1 MMGLLSFLFFLGLAG
16 AIFCYAAD
24 HLDSGD
30 PEVKP
35 KHLTEGNTEGPWTR
49 KRGYRYPPFYGHE
62 ERPRSEFSVEEQRF
76 IEEFWLPNRWHPAC
90 ERAGLVR
97 IIPGDEEKGIKEQR
111 KYPRLNA
118 VGVFPDS
125 VQVSIE
131 PFGSGFSPA
140 DIEAKVDYLVMHISN
155 AGGMSDITTETDR
168 TFCRI
173 KLHSRS
179 PLDRSFSADDLFGKT
194 TRSTRQAT
202 TDDFLREMGGGQE

>member
-1 MMGLLSFLFFLGLAG
+1 MTGLLVLLVLVGALGGFVYCAG
-16 AIFCYAAD
+16 SEAE
-24 HLDSGD
+24 GKWT
-30 PEVKP
+30 PTE
-35 KHLTEGNTEGPWTR
+35 KHLTEGNSEGPWTR
-49 KRGYRYPPFYGHE
+49 KRGYRYPPFYGYE
-62 ERPRSEFSVEEQRF
+62 ERPRSEFSEEEQRF
-76 IEEFWLPNRWHPAC
+76 IEEFWLPKRWEPAC
-90 ERAGLVR
+90 DRAGLVR
-97 IIPGDEEKGIKEQR
+97 IIPGDEEKGIPEQR

-131 PFGSGFSPA
+131 SFGSGFSPA

-155 AGGMSDITTETDR
+155 AGGMSEITTETDR

-202 TDDFLREMGGGQE
+202 TDDFLREMGGDQE